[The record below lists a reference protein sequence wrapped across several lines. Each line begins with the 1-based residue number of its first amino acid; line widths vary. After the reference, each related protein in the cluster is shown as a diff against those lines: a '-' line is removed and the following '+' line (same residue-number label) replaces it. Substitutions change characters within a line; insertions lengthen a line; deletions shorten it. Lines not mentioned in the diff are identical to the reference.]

1 MIYGMAL
8 RYILCLLS
16 KMHYK
21 IINIHGKLYKVKRT
35 LPEDRINMID
45 GWVDVLRT
53 LYHADIV
60 FKKDGLL
67 FICETIDDL
76 DYEPIP

>member
-1 MIYGMAL
+1 
-8 RYILCLLS
+8 
-16 KMHYK
+16 MHYK

-35 LPEDRINMID
+35 LPETRIKMID
-45 GWVDVLRT
+45 GWAEVLRT

-60 FKKDGLL
+60 FRKNGILY
-67 FICETIDDL
+67 ICETIDDL

>member
-1 MIYGMAL
+1 
-8 RYILCLLS
+8 
-16 KMHYK
+16 MHYK

-60 FKKDGLL
+60 FRKNGILY
-67 FICETIDDL
+67 ICETIDDL

>member
-1 MIYGMAL
+1 MP
-8 RYILCLLS
+8 
-16 KMHYK
+16 K
-21 IINIHGKLYKVKRT
+21 IININGRLYKIKRT
-35 LPEDRINMID
+35 FPENRIKMID

-60 FKKDGLL
+60 FKNDGILY
-67 FICETIDDL
+67 ICEIIEDL

>member
-1 MIYGMAL
+1 MP
-8 RYILCLLS
+8 
-16 KMHYK
+16 K
-21 IINIHGKLYKVKRT
+21 IININGRLYKIKRT
-35 LPEDRINMID
+35 FPENRIKMID

-60 FKKDGLL
+60 FKRDGLL